1 MDTLG
6 VRRKYAPKL
15 SRYSVGSLARARAM
29 LKCPV
34 ARAGGLARL
43 SDDVYA
49 RSTQRSRK
57 SRLATLVKLAADAQ
71 HDLVPVTVESI
82 WLLAGALKAGGYRSG
97 AGYLGLLARTHRQAG
112 LLWSPDLEAA
122 RSDAVRSL
130 ERGLGPAKRARV
142 VDLEAVVGHPGV
154 TGGATQYDIDF
165 IIVGALWML
174 RGAEAAALLGDQIS
188 FREDTSQATITLGAY
203 KTNPSGREC
212 TRTLRCS
219 CSRRATRSGEEG
231 ADLGTCA
238 CPVHALDRIARRRAG
253 LGLTDKHPLFG
264 GRGSRALTPCAA
276 RLAICRACQCDG
288 MTEHSLRRMGAQY
301 YARRGVPLAVI
312 QHIGRWGSATVL
324 KYVDQAL
331 EGRASWAPV
340 VAAESL
346 HDGCGERSSSSG
358 DHVLGPDTARSLG
371 LGGGLGGLLLGAL
384 CLVPPPGGGS
394 GSVGLGGGRG
404 ELDLGVHVP
413 APLPGGG
420 LGSD

>member
-1 MDTLG
+1 
-6 VRRKYAPKL
+6 
-15 SRYSVGSLARARAM
+15 
-29 LKCPV
+29 
-34 ARAGGLARL
+34 
-43 SDDVYA
+43 
-49 RSTQRSRK
+49 
-57 SRLATLVKLAADAQ
+57 
-71 HDLVPVTVESI
+71 
-82 WLLAGALKAGGYRSG
+82 
-97 AGYLGLLARTHRQAG
+97 
-112 LLWSPDLEAA
+112 
-122 RSDAVRSL
+122 
-130 ERGLGPAKRARV
+130 
-142 VDLEAVVGHPGV
+142 
-154 TGGATQYDIDF
+154 
-165 IIVGALWML
+165 ML
-174 RGAEAAALLGDQIS
+174 RGAEAAALLGDQIA

-219 CSRRATRSGEEG
+219 CSRRVTRGGEEE
-231 ADLGTCA
+231 ADLGTSA

-358 DHVLGPDTARSLG
+358 DHALGPDTARSLG
-371 LGGGLGGLLLGAL
+371 LGGGLGGLLLGTL
-384 CLVPPPGGGS
+384 CLVPPPGGSS

-420 LGSD
+420 LGSGGRSYPEPGSRPCCVPGY